1 MNRSC
6 SAKPGSYHSPH
17 TLEHTRKK
25 KKKDT
30 SHNDML
36 HIRPSIHATHI
47 VPVWRR
53 LKVQVVVVCG
63 CQCREL
69 LSVDDNLQGRQLIY
83 CLR

>member
-6 SAKPGSYHSPH
+6 SAKPGSYHAPTPSN
-17 TLEHTRKK
+17 TLSKK
-25 KKKDT
+25 NDT

-53 LKVQVVVVCG
+53 LKVQGVAVCG
-63 CQCREL
+63 FQCREL
-69 LSVDDNLQGRQLIY
+69 LSVDDNLQGRQLIH

>member
-1 MNRSC
+1 
-6 SAKPGSYHSPH
+6 
-17 TLEHTRKK
+17 
-25 KKKDT
+25 
-30 SHNDML
+30 ML

-53 LKVQVVVVCG
+53 LKVQAVVVCG

-69 LSVDDNLQGRQLIY
+69 LSVDDNLQGRQLIH